1 MQIVLEIGFGGARR
15 FHRLLRDRLAR
26 RFPQSSASLRLVEGS
41 PPLPGAVAA
50 LLAVERL
57 VFRRS
62 RETLC
67 DLLPGCETGAP
78 VSGAPDIVVDLSGR
92 AAPKAGS
99 GLTLRPLYD
108 GDACEAAMIGALI
121 GGRAPEVAIE
131 NVSTGQIIC
140 AGVPSLEA
148 ADGLTGGMEAV
159 YSRVMI
165 LLEQAI
171 RAPEKSL
178 PRRQSAT
185 LEASAAAIAR
195 RGAKSLVGHVVRKLY
210 HLCCYAPHW
219 RVGWRWHDGP
229 GVMELGHLGGPKWR
243 VLADPG
249 RRFFADPF
257 PIARDGRTYL
267 FFEDLDHHVGKGI
280 ISAIEFGPDGP
291 IGEVFPV
298 VEEPWHLSYPFLI
311 EAEGQLW
318 MVPESSKSGQVTL
331 YRCVDFPGKWER
343 CAALI
348 EGVEAADATIFAH
361 DGLFYMMSAM
371 REDLGGYSD
380 TLAIHHAP
388 RLLGPWTEHAARP
401 ALIDASAARP
411 AGAIVRKEGA
421 LWRPVQDCT
430 QGYGHALRL
439 ARIDRLDTQCF
450 AQTFTAHIGSSPLW
464 PGGRLHTLNRFG
476 ALEVIDGVSITPKLA
491 PLRALVARRLEPRES
506 IGETGIEASA

>member
-1 MQIVLEIGFGGARR
+1 MQIVLEIGAGGARR

-26 RFPQSSASLRLVEGS
+26 RFPQSSAALRLVEGA
-41 PPLPGAVAA
+41 PPPPGAVAA
-50 LLAVERL
+50 LLALERL
-57 VFRRS
+57 IFRRS

-67 DLLPGCETGAP
+67 DLLPECAMNAAACGP
-78 VSGAPDIVVDLSGR
+78 PDIVIDLSGR
-92 AAPKAGS
+92 GETKAGS
-99 GLTLRPLYD
+99 GVTLRPLYD
-108 GDACEAAMIGALI
+108 GDASEAAMIGALI
-121 GGRAPEVAIE
+121 AGRAPEVAIE
-131 NVSTGQIIC
+131 NVSTGQIVC

-171 RAPEKSL
+171 RAPEQSL
-178 PRRQSAT
+178 PRRQAAALT
-185 LEASAAAIAR
+185 AASAAIAR
-195 RGAKSLVGHVVRKLY
+195 SGAKSLVGHAVRKLY

-219 RVGWRWHDGP
+219 RVGWRVHDGP
-229 GVMELGHLGGPKWR
+229 GVMELGHLKGPKWN

-257 PIARDGRTYL
+257 PIVRNGRTYL

-280 ISAIEFGPDGP
+280 ISAIEFGANGP

-298 VEEPWHLSYPFLI
+298 IEEPWHLSYPFLI

-343 CAALI
+343 CAALL

-361 DGLFYMMSAM
+361 EGLFYMMSAV
-371 REDLGGYSD
+371 REDIGGYSD

-388 RLLGPWTEHAARP
+388 NLLGPWREHALRP
-401 ALIDASAARP
+401 ALIDAGAARP
-411 AGAIVRKEGA
+411 AGAIVKRVGA

-430 QGYGHALRL
+430 HGYGHGLRL
-439 ARIDRLDTQCF
+439 ARIDRLDTQNF
-450 AQTFTAHIGSSPLW
+450 AQTFTAHIGSGPLW
-464 PGGRLHTLNRFG
+464 PGGRVHTLNRAG
-476 ALEVIDGVSITPKLA
+476 ALEVIDGVSINPKLGA
-491 PLRALVARRLEPRES
+491 LRALVARRLEPRES
-506 IGETGIEASA
+506 EAETRIEASA